1 MPLCCH
7 HVCSVAYC
15 RLQGGCALRA
25 SLLVSCNWITTTC
38 CCVPSPHLLP
48 SFPLQPLQDRL
59 EVQLGVSF
67 LYFLI
72 PDQLPALQRDY
83 NLAYQPS
90 VESNAI
96 SAVKNTAGV
105 CVGGGEGGRV
115 LTGLTCSC

>member
-1 MPLCCH
+1 VAPLPTSCP
-7 HVCSVAYC
+7 VSP
-15 RLQGGCALRA
+15 
-25 SLLVSCNWITTTC
+25 SLS
-38 CCVPSPHLLP
+38 
-48 SFPLQPLQDRL
+48 LQDRL

-105 CVGGGEGGRV
+105 CVCVCVGGGGGRV
-115 LTGLTCSC
+115 R